1 MDLLLG
7 AALAVC
13 GYLFLSAMLEEYDL
27 GLGDIFLEKP
37 HYVIAAAIVVAVLV
51 FS

>member
-13 GYLFLSAMLEEYDL
+13 GYLFLSAVLEEYDL
-27 GLGDIFLEKP
+27 GLGEFFVEKP
-37 HYVIAAAIVVAVLV
+37 HYVIAVAIVAAAFI

>member
-1 MDLLLG
+1 MDLILG

-13 GYLFLSAMLEEYDL
+13 GYLFLSAVFEEYDL
-27 GLGDIFLEKP
+27 GLGELFSEKP
-37 HYVIAAAIVVAVLV
+37 HYVIAAALVAAVLV